1 MDLDNILQ
9 EIGEFGIYQKLVL
22 VFLIAPAC
30 LFHGSQSITQVI
42 VSVTPDHWCRL
53 SESKDDKLLSSVIH
67 STLLNR
73 SISAS
78 CYTLQ
83 GNRSFSENYTEFV
96 VSETSSAHPVKCENG
111 WEYDIDQFTSTIVT
125 EWDLVCDVDILP
137 TIGFSIFFL
146 GAFIG
151 AFFFASVIDRY
162 GRRTTCLLTL
172 FVRLIASIIT
182 SMSPNFP
189 VWVIGRF
196 TIGLCGTAAYPS
208 LFVLAQEII
217 GQRHLATAS
226 LLLITS
232 YTSGHI
238 VIGLLSYA
246 IRDWRMLTLCM
257 NAPFIMTLILQFWF
271 LPESPRYLLSI
282 GNKTQ
287 LVKVLGTI
295 RKFNRKSKVD
305 IGKSI
310 EGLLHERRSD
320 QGQKFELTSFLDL
333 FRTPNLRKK
342 TLLVSFLCTA
352 NETACKGLSLYVPKM
367 WFDARFTFVMS
378 GIVELPGHFL
388 MCYLIDRWGR
398 KWPQFLSTAF
408 AGIACCSIVIWSNG
422 PGIHALLL
430 YLLGKF
436 SVIFAIQAVLIY
448 GAELFPTTVRGRGLV
463 YINLCVSFLSIF
475 VPYVDYLGKW
485 AFKLPLFILGMLL
498 VLGSLSVLFLPETLG
513 QRIPQ
518 TVEEGERFGKTLT
531 WKELLRCP
539 TRFDRR
545 QSKVLRF
552 DRRQS
557 KVPWFDRRQSK
568 VPWFDRRQSKMPDST
583 GDNPNC
589 QGSTGDD
596 PKCQGST
603 GDNPKCHDSVGDNP
617 NCQGSTGDNSK

>member
-1 MDLDNILQ
+1 MWYLYNVIEVIIFTPRRSFDIRTMDLDNILQ

-83 GNRSFSENYTEFV
+83 
-96 VSETSSAHPVKCENG
+96 
-111 WEYDIDQFTSTIVT
+111 
-125 EWDLVCDVDILP
+125 
-137 TIGFSIFFL
+137 
-146 GAFIG
+146 
-151 AFFFASVIDRY
+151 
-162 GRRTTCLLTL
+162 
-172 FVRLIASIIT
+172 
-182 SMSPNFP
+182 
-189 VWVIGRF
+189 
-196 TIGLCGTAAYPS
+196 
-208 LFVLAQEII
+208 AQEII